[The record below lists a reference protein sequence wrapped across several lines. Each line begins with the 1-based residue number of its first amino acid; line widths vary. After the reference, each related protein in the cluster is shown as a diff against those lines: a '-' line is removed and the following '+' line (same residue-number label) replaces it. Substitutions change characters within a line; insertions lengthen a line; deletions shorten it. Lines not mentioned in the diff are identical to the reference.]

1 MKIGGHGLRE
11 HIRMLTPLFGLL
23 GIVWLIR
30 IVLAALG
37 APTMAIRFASLT
49 VVGPVSVVL
58 AAVLIHSRQFGS
70 YPSVVLSS
78 FLLNSGVQG
87 LIIVAIA
94 FGEITGMENVYTAPE
109 FSFPGADPHHVKH
122 ILGHITFGL
131 GISSL
136 VGAAEGCL
144 LLWILRKLTPHK

>member
-11 HIRMLTPLFGLL
+11 HIQLLMPLFGLL
-23 GIVWLIR
+23 GAVWLIR

-37 APTMAIRFASLT
+37 APAMLIRLASLT
-49 VVGPVSVVL
+49 VVGPATVVL

-78 FLLNSGVQG
+78 FLLNAWVQL

-94 FGEITGMENVYTAPE
+94 FGTITGMENVYTAPE
-109 FSFPGADPHHVKH
+109 FSFPGDDPHHVKH

-131 GISSL
+131 GFSSL

-144 LLWILRKLTPHK
+144 LLWILRKLTPRK